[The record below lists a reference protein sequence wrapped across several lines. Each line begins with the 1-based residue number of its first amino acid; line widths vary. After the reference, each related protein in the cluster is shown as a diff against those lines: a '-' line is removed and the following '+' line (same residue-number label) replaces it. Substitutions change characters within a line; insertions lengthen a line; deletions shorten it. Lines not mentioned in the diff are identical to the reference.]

1 MRLLK
6 EKVIKIA
13 GVEYPLKMTIRA
25 MIEYESMSGH
35 SIGTIE
41 TLKDVTQ
48 LFYCTLKAGGKDITY
63 DQFMDMI
70 DSEAGILNEFSA
82 LMADPVEKKRTASR

>member
-25 MIEYESMSGH
+25 MIEYESLSGH

-48 LFYCTLKAGGKDITY
+48 LFYCTLKAGGKDVTY

-70 DSEAGILNEFSA
+70 DNEAGILNEFSA
-82 LMADPVEKKRTASR
+82 LMADLSEKKRLVNR